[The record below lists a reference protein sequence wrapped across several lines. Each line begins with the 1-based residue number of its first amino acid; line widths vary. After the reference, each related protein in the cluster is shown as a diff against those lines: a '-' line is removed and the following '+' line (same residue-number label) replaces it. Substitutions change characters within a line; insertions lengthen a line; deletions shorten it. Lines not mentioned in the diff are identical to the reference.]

1 MVNRLHVLSY
11 IALDKDPSVLSGLVY
26 HCYIQHYISHSSQ
39 NSLPQERVKLCQC
52 IIMCLRQFVALTDV
66 AVRQGWCEGMP
77 SFVPSVFC

>member
-1 MVNRLHVLSY
+1 MVSRLHVLSY

-26 HCYIQHYISHSSQ
+26 HCYIQHYISHSGQ

-77 SFVPSVFC
+77 SFVPSAFC

>member
-1 MVNRLHVLSY
+1 MVSRLHVLSY

-26 HCYIQHYISHSSQ
+26 HCYIQHCISHSGQ

-77 SFVPSVFC
+77 SFVPSAFC

>member
-26 HCYIQHYISHSSQ
+26 HCYIQHCISHSSQ

-77 SFVPSVFC
+77 SFVPSAFC